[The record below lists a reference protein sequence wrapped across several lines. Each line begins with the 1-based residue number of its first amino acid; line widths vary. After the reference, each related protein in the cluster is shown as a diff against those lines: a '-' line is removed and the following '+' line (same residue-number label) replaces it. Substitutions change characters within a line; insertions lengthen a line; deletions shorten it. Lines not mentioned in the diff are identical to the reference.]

1 MGKSYVQWVSTS
13 IFPYISLFQNKLIKI
28 LLVQSSKL
36 RSRLPQE
43 ATRSDSTRIQQWNN
57 IDIFPDYPA
66 TEPPWKSTN
75 LWSSKRKTRTHSKG
89 KTTMVC
95 CYKRLLLNTRSQCI
109 FFGIS
114 VTGTKIEDYS
124 LAFQHS
130 KGTITMLSGKSPN
143 YMGHGKSRFLHFA
156 NGWITKKWSN
166 FTRLIYG

>member
-109 FFGIS
+109 FLVS
-114 VTGTKIEDYS
+114 LLLAQRLKITLWHFNIAREQSPCYRGNHPTTWAMGNLGFS
-124 LAFQHS
+124 TSQTVELP
-130 KGTITMLSGKSPN
+130 KSDPTLL
-143 YMGHGKSRFLHFA
+143 G
-156 NGWITKKWSN
+156 
-166 FTRLIYG
+166 